1 MKNFIGIK
9 SIPEIYV
16 PIKKK
21 QICHHGIFTVYV
33 QTHHNTNNTVQKNNS
48 RVNSW
53 REVFSQENSTVLY
66 CTVRRDITINNTI
79 CRKIITFIVFIF
91 SKITFFFDTEVSS

>member
-33 QTHHNTNNTVQKNNS
+33 QTQHNTNNIQKNN
-48 RVNSW
+48 NSPQW
-53 REVFSQENSTVLY
+53 REDFSQENSTVLY